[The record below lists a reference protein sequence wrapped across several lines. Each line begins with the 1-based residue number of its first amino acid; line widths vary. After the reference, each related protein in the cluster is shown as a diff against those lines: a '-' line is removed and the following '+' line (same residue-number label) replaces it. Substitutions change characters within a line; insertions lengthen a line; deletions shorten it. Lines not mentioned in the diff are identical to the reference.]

1 MQDNGKNISQILQI
15 IRAGGGVTF
24 DASLASRNPARLQE
38 VAEAAA
44 KAGVTVTM
52 LNIGDKPTD
61 KLERI
66 ARAGKGRV
74 VFGV

>member
-1 MQDNGKNISQILQI
+1 MQDNVKTMSQILDI

-24 DASLASRNPARLQE
+24 DASLSNRNPKKLQE

-44 KAGVTVTM
+44 KAGVTVTISG
-52 LNIGDKPTD
+52 LGYKQTRE
-61 KLERI
+61 LESI

-74 VFGV
+74 VFVL

>member
-1 MQDNGKNISQILQI
+1 MQDNFRSIDEILRI

-24 DASLASRNPARLQE
+24 DTRGRNPSRLEE

-52 LNIGDKPTD
+52 LNLGDKRIE
-61 KLERI
+61 KFERI
-66 ARAGKGRV
+66 ARAGRGRV
-74 VFGV
+74 VFVV